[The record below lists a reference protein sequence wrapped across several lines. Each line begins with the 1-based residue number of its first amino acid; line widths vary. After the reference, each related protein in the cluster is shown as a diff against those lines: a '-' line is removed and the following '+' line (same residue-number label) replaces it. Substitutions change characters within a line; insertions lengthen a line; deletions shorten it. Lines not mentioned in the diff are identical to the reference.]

1 MYGKRASHISSML
14 GISDSVRVLN
24 VPSPTSIGGDSG
36 QSRSTR
42 NAQSRGEVHVGSRR
56 GDRRR
61 WRCRHRVRGHGR
73 ARPRRCHAGLRFD
86 SLDRDAGQAGRH
98 FLRISSAGRGSTRC
112 PSPDRAIMPNSPTIH
127 SKHDDQGVVALEFVL
142 VAPFLIALIF
152 AIASFGL
159 FFSNK
164 VDVTSTARDAART
177 LALRQTP
184 TYPTGMIGSIVGSP
198 CAAGDTDHNVTVNVT
213 TTYT

>member
-1 MYGKRASHISSML
+1 
-14 GISDSVRVLN
+14 
-24 VPSPTSIGGDSG
+24 
-36 QSRSTR
+36 
-42 NAQSRGEVHVGSRR
+42 
-56 GDRRR
+56 
-61 WRCRHRVRGHGR
+61 
-73 ARPRRCHAGLRFD
+73 
-86 SLDRDAGQAGRH
+86 
-98 FLRISSAGRGSTRC
+98 
-112 PSPDRAIMPNSPTIH
+112 MPNSPTIH

-184 TYPTGMIGSIVGSP
+184 TYPTGMTASGVVTCP
-198 CAAGDTDHNVTVNVT
+198 AGNSTSNASVTVT
-213 TTYT
+213 SSYTFSIPFIPLGTKTITATGTMRCGG